1 MTGLPIAAWLPS
13 YQRGWLKADLV
24 AGLTVWALV
33 VPQAIAYGQIA
44 GLPPEAGLSAAFAGM
59 LGYALLGTSRQL
71 VVSPTS
77 STAAVSAAIVAP
89 LALGDPSR
97 YLTLA
102 AALAILT
109 GVIFIL
115 LGRWRAGFISQFIA
129 TAVQA
134 GFMFGLGL
142 TIIVGQAAKV
152 FGISGGEGDF
162 FPQLWHLLTHL
173 GETNAWTLAVGLA
186 SLAALL
192 LLKRYV
198 PAAPAALIVVAA
210 AIVLV
215 AALGLADRGVTTLG
229 VASGSLPLPALPA
242 IGLNDVVALLPG
254 AVAISVIGVAESII
268 VAEEFA
274 DEHRYEIRPDQEL
287 IAAGGANVLAGLF
300 QGFIVAGG
308 ASQSAA
314 NDRAGARTEIAALVA
329 AALTVITAVALL
341 PLFRDLPDA
350 VLGAIV
356 IVAVLGFLRVNEL
369 QRIRRIRRDSFVGAI
384 FALAAVLVL
393 GILPGLL
400 LAVGLSL
407 LLLLGRASRP
417 QGSVLGK
424 LPGES
429 AYVDVERSPEAEV
442 EAGVLVFRLNA
453 ALIFFNAKSLR
464 DLVRERVRDVNPP
477 PRLVLVDMEFSP
489 GLDVEG
495 ADTLVELRD
504 ELGEHDTELWL
515 ANVRGPVADLLR
527 RRTEDEA
534 SDLRSYRTIDT
545 ALRAWRDGEADGRE
559 SIGTSAARHEARGRS
574 VGRRRG
580 SRRPGDQRG
589 RGKPRT

>member
-1 MTGLPIAAWLPS
+1 MTWLPIAAWLPS
-13 YQRGWLKADLV
+13 YQRSWLKADLV

-77 STAAVSAAIVAP
+77 STDAVSAAIVAP
-89 LALGDPSR
+89 MALGDPSR
-97 YLTLA
+97 YPVLS

-115 LGRWRAGFISQFIA
+115 LGRWQAGFISQFIA

-142 TIIVGQAAKV
+142 TIIVGQAVKLL
-152 FGISGGEGDF
+152 GISGGEGDF

-173 GETNAWTLAVGLA
+173 DETNAWTLAIGLA

-192 LLKRYV
+192 LLRRV
-198 PAAPAALIVVAA
+198 APAAPAALIVILV

-215 AALGLADRGVTTLG
+215 AALDLVDRGVATLG
-229 VASGSLPLPALPA
+229 VVSGGLPLPAVPA
-242 IGLNDVVALLPG
+242 VSFRDVVALLPG
-254 AVAISVIGVAESII
+254 ALAIAVIGVAESIT
-268 VAEEFA
+268 VAEQFA
-274 DEHRYEIRPDQEL
+274 DEHRYEIRPNQEL

-356 IVAVLGFLRVNEL
+356 IVAVLGFLRVKEL
-369 QRIRRIRRDSFVGAI
+369 KRLRRLRRDSFVGAI
-384 FALAAVLVL
+384 MALAAVLVL

-400 LAVGLSL
+400 LAVALSL
-407 LLLLGRASRP
+407 LLMLGRASRP
-417 QGSVLGK
+417 QGSVLGR

-429 AYVDVERSPEAEV
+429 AYVDVERSSEAEV
-442 EAGVLVFRLNA
+442 EPDVLIFRLNA
-453 ALIFFNAKSLR
+453 PLIFFNAKSLR
-464 DLVRERVRDVNPP
+464 DSVRERLREANPP
-477 PRLVLVDMEFSP
+477 PRLVLVDMSFSP
-489 GLDVEG
+489 DLDVEG
-495 ADTLVELRD
+495 ADTLVGLRD
-504 ELGEHDTELWL
+504 ELGEQHIELWL
-515 ANVRGPVADLLR
+515 ANVHHAVSELLR
-527 RRTEDEA
+527 RRTE
-534 SDLRSYRTIDT
+534 
-545 ALRAWRDGEADGRE
+545 GEADELRMYRAIETAVRE
-559 SIGTSAARHEARGRS
+559 WRTVEADRRGSIGTGAAGYD
-574 VGRRRG
+574 
-580 SRRPGDQRG
+580 P
-589 RGKPRT
+589 PP